1 MLSIGYIKEK
11 AFIYDN
17 KYNKKNAYLIK
28 GDKVIILDV
37 KKALNNK
44 WYQIYFKGKKNII
57 GWVNHN
63 KIEYLS
69 VPSKFLTQN
78 K

>member
-1 MLSIGYIKEK
+1 M
-11 AFIYDN
+11 
-17 KYNKKNAYLIK
+17 
-28 GDKVIILDV
+28 LDV
-37 KKALNNK
+37 KEAFNKK

-57 GWVNHN
+57 GWVNYN